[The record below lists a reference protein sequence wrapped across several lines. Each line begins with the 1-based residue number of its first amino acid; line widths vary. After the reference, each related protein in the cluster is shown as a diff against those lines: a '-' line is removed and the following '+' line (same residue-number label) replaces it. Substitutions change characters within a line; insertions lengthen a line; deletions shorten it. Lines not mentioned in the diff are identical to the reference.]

1 MAYGNY
7 GAFVWK
13 NGKLINNGT
22 MTDTTYFYDKNK
34 GWIWRDSLTEE
45 EQEKYEEQKYQVG
58 GHAVIPVDKH
68 ICLELYKTYGIKVH
82 SGFKVKYYEY
92 EEIKKH
98 CKIKHS
104 KDLEFSGYPIDNI
117 ESIWIYQISY
127 KEDKY
132 FVVIGSG
139 VGAGYD
145 TNHISKWFLKSVYFD
160 KDRAGNYRYF
170 YSYKQKDYYPTSEM
184 IEYMI
189 RRDDIDYE
197 NYWYKRDKWSLI
209 KAIITL
215 NFRDIIWY
223 FNECRE
229 HHYKIK
235 YLK

>member
-1 MAYGNY
+1 MAYSNY

-13 NGKLINNGT
+13 NGKLINDGT

-34 GWIWRDSLTEE
+34 GWIWYDSLSEE
-45 EQEKYEEQKYQVG
+45 EREKYENQKYQAG

-68 ICLELYKTYGIKVH
+68 ICLELYKTHGIKVH
-82 SGFKVKYYEY
+82 SGFKVKYYDY
-92 EEIKKH
+92 EEIQ
-98 CKIKHS
+98 KHS
-104 KDLEFSGYPIDNI
+104 EIRHNKDLKFYGYPINNI
-117 ESIWIYQISY
+117 ESIWLYDIDY
-127 KEDKY
+127 KEDHY
-132 FVVIGSG
+132 FVVIGSS

-145 TNHISKWFLKSVYFD
+145 KNHISKWFLKSVYYD
-160 KDRAGNYRYF
+160 KNRKGEYRYF

-197 NYWYKRDKWSLI
+197 NYWYKRDKKSLL
-209 KAIITL
+209 KAIITF
-215 NFRDIIWY
+215 NFRDIVWY

-229 HHYKIK
+229 HYYKIK